1 MNALV
6 RYFRARRIR
15 KTREQVAYWKAKA
28 DIWRQLCAGDHMSY
42 ERDCLVEAFA
52 EQKRYEA
59 RLESLLSN
67 AAAHSRA
74 AQGEKP

>member
-28 DIWRQLCAGDHMSY
+28 DIWRQLCARDHMSY

-52 EQKRYEA
+52 EQKQYEA

-67 AAAHSRA
+67 DAAHLRA
-74 AQGEKP
+74 AKEKTP